1 MFYVEVRG
9 EGKVTHSS
17 FPLPITLVRSLGAAL
32 QRGAE
37 TSLVLFVS
45 MSIGV

>member
-17 FPLPITLVRSLGAAL
+17 FPLPITLVQSLGAAL

-45 MSIGV
+45 MSIGI